1 VSVWSWQEAEA
12 AVASFVTRVLIVL
25 SAALGS
31 AMLDLGAQAS
41 AAFLAVASLPPQVD
55 VDEGGVDLSRPADV
69 WRDQFDRPPLQE
81 KRPNLHW
88 AHIRSGNSSSGGA
101 GSSTGSSTGPGPET
115 FDSVAVAGPAPPI
128 LVTRHYR
135 PEAPTVP
142 LLLTATIFEP
152 PRSGG

>member
-41 AAFLAVASLPPQVD
+41 AAFLAVASSAPAID
-55 VDEGGVDLSRPADV
+55 VDADGVDSSRPADV
-69 WRDQFDRPPLQE
+69 WRDQFDRPPPQAE
-81 KRPNLHW
+81 RPNLHW
-88 AHIRSGNSSSGGA
+88 AHIGSRSSSSGGA
-101 GSSTGSSTGPGPET
+101 GSSTGLSTGPGPET

-128 LVTRHYR
+128 LVTRHYC
-135 PEAPTVP
+135 PEAPSVL
-142 LLLTATIFEP
+142 LLLTAAIFEP
-152 PRSGG
+152 PRSGR